1 MGVVLSVGARAL
13 VTPLAGM
20 SAVTLTDDNGMATGQ
35 ALAPGVE
42 VEVIAWRPGGRNG
55 NRYRVRSVVDGAE
68 GWIGGD
74 MVQPRPQTHQPRR
87 PTKLPPG
94 PMPRGAVSA
103 RPRRGGPRFT

>member
-55 NRYRVRSVVDGAE
+55 NRYRGRSGVDGAE
-68 GWIGGD
+68 GWIGGG
-74 MVQPRPQTHQPRR
+74 MGPPRPPAK
-87 PTKLPPG
+87 PPPPPAKPPPG
-94 PMPRGAVSA
+94 PAPPA
-103 RPRRGGPRFT
+103 